1 MSSGLIIVV
10 DDNPTFRKM
19 YSDFLGAHGYTVM
32 TANSGPQGMKLLLN
46 CTPKVLVLDISMP
59 GMDGIETCGQIRKIH
74 GNDIPILFLTAF
86 NDVDKLRDCLHAG
99 GDDYL
104 IKSGDLDGLLDR
116 IKFWSRAPNRSD
128 ARQRREE
135 VVQEVENAIFRIDQ
149 AADEA
154 KGIDNKSDN
163 MTRLMATAQSLA
175 DEANLTG
182 VDSKLYVVGYA
193 AGIVSHW
200 ADTQLGVKARYMDY
214 LRAALA
220 GSYLLNREDIREVM
234 GNFGT
239 PGGTGDWGGIRSLA
253 SARTHF
259 PTRRTPS
266 RGQGHQHRASGESVA
281 TEDGR

>member
-32 TANSGPQGMKLLLN
+32 TANSGQQGMKLLLN
-46 CTPKVLVLDISMP
+46 CTPKVLILDISMP
-59 GMDGIETCGQIRKIH
+59 GMDGIETCNQIRKIH

-135 VVQEVENAIFRIDQ
+135 VMQEVENAIFRIDQ

-163 MTRLMATAQSLA
+163 MSRLMATAQSLA

-220 GSYLLNREDIREVM
+220 GSYLLKREDIREVM
-234 GNFGT
+234 GNFDQYSKEPMFKTARKRAREDCEVT
-239 PGGTGDWGGIRSLA
+239 PDLDGNAMLVEGNDAAYA
-253 SARTHF
+253 SANR
-259 PTRRTPS
+259 S
-266 RGQGHQHRASGESVA
+266 
-281 TEDGR
+281 

>member
-32 TANSGPQGMKLLLN
+32 TANSGQQGMKLLLN
-46 CTPKVLVLDISMP
+46 CTPKVLILDISMP

-116 IKFWSRAPNRSD
+116 IRFWSRAPNRSD

-163 MTRLMATAQSLA
+163 MSRLMATAQSLA

-220 GSYLLNREDIREVM
+220 GSYLLKREDVKEVM
-234 GNFGT
+234 GNFDHISKEPMFKSARKRAREDCEAT
-239 PGGTGDWGGIRSLA
+239 PDLDGNAMLVEGNDAAYA
-253 SARTHF
+253 SANRT
-259 PTRRTPS
+259 
-266 RGQGHQHRASGESVA
+266 
-281 TEDGR
+281 

>member
-32 TANSGPQGMKLLLN
+32 TANSGQQGMKLLLN
-46 CTPKVLVLDISMP
+46 CTPKVLILDISMP
-59 GMDGIETCGQIRKIH
+59 GMDGIETCNQIRKIH

-116 IKFWSRAPNRSD
+116 IRFWSRAPNRSD

-135 VVQEVENAIFRIDQ
+135 VMQEVENAIYRIDQ

-154 KGIDNKSDN
+154 KGIDNKSAN
-163 MTRLMATAQSLA
+163 MSRLMATAQSLA

-182 VDSKLYVVGYA
+182 VDSKLYIVGYA

-220 GSYLLNREDIREVM
+220 GSYLLKREDIREVT
-234 GNFGT
+234 GNFDHISKEPMFKTARKRAREDCEVT
-239 PGGTGDWGGIRSLA
+239 PDLDGNAMLVEGNDAAYA
-253 SARTHF
+253 SANR
-259 PTRRTPS
+259 S
-266 RGQGHQHRASGESVA
+266 
-281 TEDGR
+281 

>member
-32 TANSGPQGMKLLLN
+32 TANSGQQGLKLLLN
-46 CTPKVLVLDISMP
+46 CTPKVLILDISMP

-149 AADEA
+149 AVDEA

-163 MTRLMATAQSLA
+163 MSRLMATAQSLA

-182 VDSKLYVVGYA
+182 VDNKLYVVGYA

-200 ADTQLGVKARYMDY
+200 ADTQLGVKARFMDY

-220 GSYLLNREDIREVM
+220 GSYLLKREDIKEVM
-234 GNFGT
+234 GNFDQLSKEPLFKTARKRAREDCEAT
-239 PGGTGDWGGIRSLA
+239 PDLDGNAMLVEGNNAEYA
-253 SARTHF
+253 SA
-259 PTRRTPS
+259 S
-266 RGQGHQHRASGESVA
+266 RS
-281 TEDGR
+281 